1 MLTNLRENSQHFVI
15 YLLFGILIFVFIF
28 FFGPQTQGCQ
38 PGEQQA
44 RVGWAATVGDVD
56 ITQQEVEVAI
66 RRRLSTEDMRDE
78 DLAALRRET
87 LLQLIDQTAVAN
99 KARAAGFAISRDELA
114 RFLIDKNEN
123 PEFGLFARRNG
134 KFDYDYFVSRVQNFG
149 TSVDGYY
156 AILERELLVRRYLE
170 FLGAQVNVADA
181 EARTLYER
189 RERKWNLSFVS
200 FEAPVVEGD
209 APKADAAAAAA
220 YAAGHEAEL
229 KKYYD
234 DNKAEYDRPME
245 VRVRRIQ
252 ISPVKDG
259 GDAAKT
265 EARAKIDALHAEA
278 NAPGADFEAIA
289 REKSEGSFKEQ
300 GGDMGFQTEE
310 NSSAENW
317 AIFSKLKAGEVSAV
331 QEAPFGFWFVKAET
345 INPPVKRTLDEV
357 KLEIAAILAARS
369 QRVASARQSA
379 EQELTLVRNGKSFL
393 DILRARASAQNPAPE
408 KKKSKKD
415 KAEDDAEET
424 ATLPP
429 DPTIPETGAFSLD
442 DLISPDTIPVLGK
455 APRVVALLS
464 SLTEQNPLVNELVE
478 IDERVYIVRL
488 LTRTEPTDEGFVG
501 QRAALLGE
509 LRTIRTAAFV
519 GGWQQRLFGS
529 AANRAMLSMLPESG
543 VGALLP
549 DHSTDTTI
557 KMNAEAFPGPAP
569 ASTPAS
575 AGASSPGSAPASAGG

>member
-1 MLTNLRENSQHFVI
+1 MLTNLRESSQHFVI

-38 PGEQQA
+38 PGGEQA
-44 RVGWAATVGDVD
+44 RIGWAATVGGTD

-66 RRRLSTEDMRDE
+66 RRRLSSEDMRDE

-99 KARAAGFAISRDELA
+99 KARAAGLAVSRDELA

-134 KFDYDYFVSRVQNFG
+134 KFDYDYFVNRVQSFG
-149 TSVDGYY
+149 TSVEGYY

-170 FLGAQVNVADA
+170 FLTAQVNVTDT
-181 EARTLYER
+181 EARALYER

-209 APKADAAAAAA
+209 APKADAAIAAA
-220 YAAGHEAEL
+220 YAEQHGGEV

-234 DNKAEYDRPME
+234 DNKADYDRPME
-245 VRVRRIQ
+245 VRVRRVQ
-252 ISPVKDG
+252 TSPAKDG
-259 GDAAKT
+259 GDAAKA

-278 NAPGADFEAIA
+278 IAPGADFEAIA

-317 AIFSKLKAGEVSAV
+317 AVFSKLKAGEVSGV
-331 QEAPFGFWFVKAET
+331 QEAPFGFWFAKAET
-345 INPPVKRTLDEV
+345 INAPIKRSLDEV
-357 KLEIAAILAARS
+357 KLEIAAVLAARS
-369 QRVASARQSA
+369 QRLTSARQSA
-379 EQELTLVRNGKSFL
+379 EQELVHIRNGKPFL
-393 DILRARASAQNPAPE
+393 DILRARATAQAPKPE
-408 KKKSKKD
+408 KKKSKKS
-415 KAEDDAEET
+415 KVEGEPEEA

-429 DPTIPETGAFSLD
+429 DPTVPETGAFSLD
-442 DLISPDTIPVLGK
+442 DLVAQDTIPVLGK
-455 APRVVALLS
+455 APRVVALLP
-464 SLTEQNPLVNELVE
+464 SLTEQAPLVNELIE

-488 LTRTEPTDEGFVG
+488 LARTEPSDEGFTS
-501 QRAALLGE
+501 QRADLLGE
-509 LRTIRTAAFV
+509 LRVIRSAAFV
-519 GGWQQRLFGS
+519 GGWQQRLFGNAS
-529 AANRAMLSMLPESG
+529 NRAMLSMLPESG
-543 VGALLP
+543 VGAFLP
-549 DHSTDTTI
+549 DPSTDTQI

-569 ASTPAS
+569 ASAPAS
-575 AGASSPGSAPASAGG
+575 AGASVPAPAPASAGG